1 MVMRVPIIDNTIS
14 TDRPP
19 PEYKCIK
26 KSIFKVFKNPEYIK
40 VIQDAV
46 MRTNRINVKKY
57 LLIALF
63 IYTEYNTIKNL
74 HSDYLE
80 ELPTKINREVLN
92 ACQYSIQKKSKGGNT
107 PKGKTL
113 EMIIK
118 FKELQ
123 SKISKD
129 FELEDASYLSQIL
142 IDETTTM
149 MTAIENN
156 IKQHFLNEY
165 INRLVNATFQLHLS
179 KDKPNLRKE
188 LIKVK
193 DDLRNHTTTC
203 DAKYHE
209 WLNKYRYFILPK
221 KFNLTYKSDIE
232 NKPQK
237 YLSHMIWI
245 NLELERL
252 QAKLFQVI
260 PLRKSIIN
268 SYVPID
274 TTSLVKL
281 FTEGKEQ
288 TDFLDNITLFQQK
301 IWDRFTN
308 KMPSYNEDY
317 PFSFALMTDGFGCSL
332 RYIEKQRKI
341 EKEEQDELKR
351 QGRKKSPEEKVIN
364 RENKKKK
371 EEEKRIKEEQQELA
385 NEIKKQEIIKLKELK
400 SKLKETDKVAYKK
413 LLADEKQKKEE
424 QKMLKV
430 KQPIEENIEDEN
442 LEENIVLPTIEKTNI
457 DFLYFTEVNP
467 EWLEKQNLVFSDN
480 GKNSLFHMRN
490 QYGDVL
496 NYTNRTNLHFTRRLQ
511 FQKRIE
517 KEKERLG
524 ITEKETELSLLT
536 SRSCN
541 VEKFT
546 AYCSKKLEVN
556 KALIEKYN
564 EKIFRQYRWY
574 GMINRKREDARFL
587 NDIERTF
594 GKDAVIIMGDAS
606 VGVSMRHFISTPNKR
621 MKRIIQQRFIVLL
634 VDEFRTSIINWRTLQ
649 YQEEHFKYTDKTGK
663 SRQLHSVLLYQT
675 NLGKACINR
684 DNNAVHNNETIVKHY
699 FNYCKG
705 LEENPRPFVF
715 RRDVKR
721 EQILKI
727 QNGLTEKSLGQVAPQ
742 GGIIKKEI
750 SFDKDPSIVVH

>member
-1 MVMRVPIIDNTIS
+1 MVMRIPIIDETIAVD
-14 TDRPP
+14 TPPP

-26 KSIFKVFKNPEYIK
+26 KSIYKVFKNPEDIK

-46 MRTNRINVKKY
+46 MRTNRITFKKY
-57 LLIALF
+57 ILIALF
-63 IYTEYNTIKNL
+63 VYTEYKTIKDL
-74 HSDYLE
+74 HPDYLE
-80 ELPTKINREVLN
+80 ELPTKINKDVIN
-92 ACQYSIQKKSKGGNT
+92 ACQYSIQKKAKGGNI

-113 EMIIK
+113 EMLIK

-123 SKISKD
+123 AKISKD

-142 IDETTTM
+142 IDETTSM
-149 MTAIENN
+149 ITAIENN

-165 INRLVNATFQLHLS
+165 INRFVNVVFELHKS
-179 KDKPNLRKE
+179 NDKKTLRKE
-188 LIKVK
+188 LMKVK

-221 KFNLTYKSDIE
+221 KFNLTYKDDIK

-237 YLSHMIWI
+237 YLSHMIYI

-252 QAKLFQVI
+252 QGKLFQVI
-260 PLRKSIIN
+260 PLKKSIIN
-268 SYVPID
+268 GYVPID

-281 FTEGKEQ
+281 FISGKEQ
-288 TDFLDNITLFQQK
+288 DDFLENITLNQQK

-308 KMPSYNEDY
+308 KMPKYNDNY
-317 PFSFALMTDGFGCSL
+317 PFSFALTTDGYGCSL

-341 EKEEQDELKR
+341 EKEEQDEKKR
-351 QGRKKSPEEKVIN
+351 IGRKLPPEEKAK
-364 RENKKKK
+364 NKELKLKK
-371 EEEKRIKEEQQELA
+371 EEEKKLKEEQQELA

-400 SKLKETDKVAYKK
+400 AKLKDTDKVAYKK
-413 LLADEKQKKEE
+413 LLADEKLKREANKKPKKE
-424 QKMLKV
+424 QD
-430 KQPIEENIEDEN
+430 ENIEN
-442 LEENIVLPTIEKTNI
+442 EEQEVLPIIETNKV

-496 NYTNRTNLHFTRRLQ
+496 NYTNRTLLHFTKRLHY
-511 FQKRIE
+511 QKRIE
-517 KEKERLG
+517 KEKNKLG
-524 ITEKETELSLLT
+524 ITEKETELSLFT
-536 SRSCN
+536 SRSCD
-541 VEKFT
+541 VDKFV

-556 KALIEKYN
+556 NALIEKYN
-564 EKIFRQYRWY
+564 NLIFRQYRWY
-574 GMINRKREDARFL
+574 AMINRKREEARFL

-621 MKRIIQQRFIVLL
+621 MKRIIQQRFRVLL
-634 VDEFRTSIINWRTLQ
+634 LDEFRTSIINYRTFQ
-649 YQEEHFKYTDKTGK
+649 YQEEHFKFPDKNGN
-663 SRQLHSVLLYQT
+663 SRQLHSVLLYKT
-675 NLGKACINR
+675 VKGTKGCINR

-705 LEENPRPFVF
+705 LEENPRPYVF

-721 EQILKI
+721 DDILKSY
-727 QNGLTEKSLGQVAPQ
+727 QNGLTEKGLGQVVPQ
-742 GGIIKKEI
+742 GNSSDASIITIQAKI
-750 SFDKDPSIVVH
+750 